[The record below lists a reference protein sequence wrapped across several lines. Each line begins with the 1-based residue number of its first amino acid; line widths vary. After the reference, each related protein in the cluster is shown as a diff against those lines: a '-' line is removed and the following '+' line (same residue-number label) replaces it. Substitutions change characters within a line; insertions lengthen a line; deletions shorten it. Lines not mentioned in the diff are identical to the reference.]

1 MATLEE
7 EQKRIEVEQKR
18 LSYMEHR
25 LELEKKSFEYAREL
39 ARLGAAISSPDVQT
53 DIKAIIVQLWQS
65 LADLLRPM
73 VGSNSGPSAKK
84 PSLR

>member
-53 DIKAIIVQLWQS
+53 GVWT
-65 LADLLRPM
+65 
-73 VGSNSGPSAKK
+73 VT
-84 PSLR
+84 